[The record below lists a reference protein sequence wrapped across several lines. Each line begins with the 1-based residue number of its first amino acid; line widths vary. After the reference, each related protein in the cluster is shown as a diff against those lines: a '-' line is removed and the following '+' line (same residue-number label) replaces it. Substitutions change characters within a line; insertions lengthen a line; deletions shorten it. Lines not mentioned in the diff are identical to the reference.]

1 MQGVIKSIASKSLL
15 CPTKFI
21 VHIAYCTIHLTFAVY
36 LLQHKNCF
44 LCNAFCIMDLRHRI
58 FLIASYILHFTHYL
72 SAYTMLI
79 TYCILH
85 ILTYITSNTVP
96 HIPYLTCN
104 ILQVACYTLHIVHIP
119 TYIVPLASSNTESH
133 TQSIL
138 QTAS

>member
-1 MQGVIKSIASKSLL
+1 MFSGCGNLDSLEKFFYCFFPNQILCRVLYNPLCSIASKSLL

-21 VHIAYCTIHLTFAVY
+21 IHIEYCTIHLTFTVY
-36 LLQHKNCF
+36 LLQHRNCF

-85 ILTYITSNTVP
+85 ILTYI
-96 HIPYLTCN
+96 
-104 ILQVACYTLHIVHIP
+104 LHVTH
-119 TYIVPLASSNTESH
+119 LF
-133 TQSIL
+133 
-138 QTAS
+138 